1 MRKIFLFV
9 ILLCWG
15 IVGFTQDGV
24 NFEHLSF
31 KEALDKAQA
40 ENKLVFVDCYT
51 FWCGPCRNMTEHIFP
66 QEKVGDYFNSKF
78 VCVKYDMEK
87 GDGPELGKRFGVRAY
102 PTFLVLRTDGTL
114 VHKLVGGR
122 DADGIIRGVEEAF
135 DASKASGA
143 MEASYQAG
151 ERGKE
156 FLLKYLKTLIRFY
169 DPLETVVAGELMDQ
183 LSDKEKMSKDYW
195 FLFTNQNL
203 SPAGSNIEKYLLK
216 NYTYFCKSI
225 GKEEVSKEVE
235 KRYMERLMRIF
246 KKEEIMTER
255 QLKALGREIDALK
268 LPNNG
273 DLQSYV
279 KIARGEMKNLT
290 SLVFVCENEFFKI
303 KALEVPY
310 IHFYDRIMKEGTPE
324 DKERWIAVGEKLY
337 VQMEDCETKKIIK
350 LCLDFYKNNNK
361 QN

>member
-1 MRKIFLFV
+1 M
-9 ILLCWG
+9 
-15 IVGFTQDGV
+15 
-24 NFEHLSF
+24 
-31 KEALDKAQA
+31 
-40 ENKLVFVDCYT
+40 
-51 FWCGPCRNMTEHIFP
+51 
-66 QEKVGDYFNSKF
+66 
-78 VCVKYDMEK
+78 
-87 GDGPELGKRFGVRAY
+87 
-102 PTFLVLRTDGTL
+102 
-114 VHKLVGGR
+114 VGGR

>member
-1 MRKIFLFV
+1 MIVKLIVMRKIFLFV

-51 FWCGPCRNMTEHIFP
+51 SWCGPCRNMTEHIFP

-87 GDGPELGKRFGVRAY
+87 GEGPELGKRFGVRAY

-183 LSDKEKMSKDYW
+183 LSDKEKIPSEKLWELEKRIKKDRRHPGVIIDVQKSTAIW
-195 FLFTNQNL
+195 TITN
-203 SPAGSNIEKYLLK
+203 LLK
-216 NYTYFCKSI
+216 MQVISRDDLEGFSSDLIDTVNF
-225 GKEEVSKEVE
+225 
-235 KRYMERLMRIF
+235 F
-246 KKEEIMTER
+246 
-255 QLKALGREIDALK
+255 LK
-268 LPNNG
+268 
-273 DLQSYV
+273 
-279 KIARGEMKNLT
+279 
-290 SLVFVCENEFFKI
+290 
-303 KALEVPY
+303 
-310 IHFYDRIMKEGTPE
+310 
-324 DKERWIAVGEKLY
+324 
-337 VQMEDCETKKIIK
+337 
-350 LCLDFYKNNNK
+350 
-361 QN
+361 